1 MIRRLIESTHRKL
14 RVRFDLTD
22 LQLFLHVVEAG
33 SITGGATRAHLS
45 LASSS
50 ERIHGMEDTLGVPL
64 LLRGRRGVT
73 PTKAGEALVRHARL
87 VFQQLQ
93 RMRAELG
100 EHAQGLKGTV
110 RLMCN
115 TAALSEYLPE
125 ALTGFMA
132 RHPNVDVNLEERPSH
147 EVAKAVREGA
157 ADLGILADAVDLS
170 QLESFPFRVDRLVAV
185 TTPALAHLLSPDGAP
200 VDFIRL
206 LEFDHVGLAGDSAL
220 FHYLELQARRLGRTL
235 HARVRLR
242 GFEAVCRMVEAG
254 VGIGIVPEPAARR
267 CAQTMNIA
275 VLALL
280 DAWSLRQLAVCVKSF
295 DDLPRHAQQLVDALR
310 A

>member
-125 ALTGFMA
+125 ALTAFMA

-242 GFEAVCRMVEAG
+242 GFEAVCRIVEAG

-280 DAWSLRQLAVCVKSF
+280 DAWSLRQLAVCVKNF

>member
-1 MIRRLIESTHRKL
+1 M
-14 RVRFDLTD
+14 
-22 LQLFLHVVEAG
+22 QLFLHVVEAG

-45 LASSS
+45 LASAS
-50 ERIHGMEDTLGVPL
+50 ERIHGMEESLGVPL

-73 PTKAGEALVRHARL
+73 PTPAGEALVRHARL

-125 ALTGFMA
+125 ALTAFMA
-132 RHPNVDVNLEERPSH
+132 RHPNVDVNLEERTSQA
-147 EVAKAVREGA
+147 VAKAVREGA
-157 ADLGILADAVDLS
+157 ADLGILTDAVDLS
-170 QLESFPFRVDRLVAV
+170 QLERFPFRLDRLVAV
-185 TTPALAHLLSPDGAP
+185 ATPALAHLLSPDGAP
-200 VDFIRL
+200 VAFVQL
-206 LEFDHVGLAGDSAL
+206 LAYDHVGLAGDSAL
-220 FHYLELQARRLGRTL
+220 FHYLELQAQRLGHAL

-242 GFEAVCRMVEAG
+242 SFEAVCRMVEAG
-254 VGIGIVPEPAARR
+254 VGIAIVPEPAARR
-267 CAQTMNIA
+267 CAQTMAIS
-275 VLALL
+275 VMELA
-280 DAWSLRQLAVCVKSF
+280 DGWALRQLAICVRSF
-295 DDLPRHAQQLVDALR
+295 DALPRHAQQLVDALR

>member
-1 MIRRLIESTHRKL
+1 M
-14 RVRFDLTD
+14 RFDLTD

-45 LASSS
+45 LASAS
-50 ERIHGMEDTLGVPL
+50 ERIHGMEESLGVPL

-73 PTKAGEALVRHARL
+73 PTPAGEALVRHARL

-125 ALTGFMA
+125 ALTAFMA
-132 RHPNVDVNLEERPSH
+132 RHPNVDVDLDERPSQA
-147 EVAKAVREGA
+147 VAKAVREGA
-157 ADLGILADAVDLS
+157 ADLGILTDAVDLS
-170 QLESFPFRVDRLVAV
+170 QLESFPFRLDRLVAV
-185 TTPALAHLLSPDGAP
+185 TTPALAQLLSPDGAP
-200 VDFIRL
+200 VAFVRL
-206 LEFDHVGLAGDSAL
+206 LAYDHIGLAGDSAL
-220 FHYLELQARRLGRTL
+220 FHYLELQAQRLGHAL

-254 VGIGIVPEPAARR
+254 VGIAIVPEPAARR
-267 CAQTMNIA
+267 CAQTMQIA
-275 VLALL
+275 PLPLL
-280 DAWSLRQLAVCVKSF
+280 DAWALRQLVVCVKQF
-295 DDLPRHAQQLVDALR
+295 DALPRHAQQLVDALR

>member
-1 MIRRLIESTHRKL
+1 M
-14 RVRFDLTD
+14 RFDLTD

-45 LASSS
+45 LASCS
-50 ERIHGMEDTLGVPL
+50 ERIHGMEETLGVPL

-73 PTKAGEALVRHARL
+73 PTPAGEALVRHARL

-115 TAALSEYLPE
+115 TASLSEYLPE

-132 RHPNVDVNLEERPSH
+132 RHPNVDVNLEERTSH

-157 ADLGILADAVDLS
+157 ADLGILSDAVDLS
-170 QLESFPFRVDRLVAV
+170 QLERFPFRLDRLVAV
-185 TTPALAHLLSPDGAP
+185 ATPALAHLLSPDGAP
-200 VDFIRL
+200 VDFVRL

-254 VGIGIVPEPAARR
+254 VGIAIVPEPAAQR
-267 CAQTMNIA
+267 CAQTMTISVMA
-275 VLALL
+275 LA
-280 DAWSLRQLAVCVKSF
+280 DGWALRQLAICVRSF
-295 DDLPRHAQQLVDALR
+295 DALPRHAQQMVDALR